1 MLRARQEPAE
11 DANTNQAVNRK
22 GTVMAKKTQF
32 DGIIVKSEV
41 SPEGYLYCYDKND
54 RACWGSPERQRVVLT
69 NDLRKYAKNLHIGS
83 LGWTVPGTTD
93 GYKWIDVEFDC
104 GPRLPLL
111 VYGIERVPPERA
123 EEIAARLIAENRN
136 TRFDADPTVAEQC
149 RREWIRGSYA
159 DFLELDHTIEAGEG
173 DEEVYAFTFP
183 SLQELATL
191 KNEPTYPVKTG
202 WTQNKGDGSL
212 GRIRG
217 FAFEKAAFPER
228 PRVLLIHSTW
238 NGRALETAVHKNL
251 RKQGRVIRTAPG
263 AEWFLT
269 SVAEV
274 VAICDEC
281 ERNLPKRANKPILGA
296 ERTLQE
302 GFEALGDDARIE
314 KVEYPGSAC
323 VGIRIV
329 QDKGKDQQSEQEN
342 P

>member
-1 MLRARQEPAE
+1 ME
-11 DANTNQAVNRK
+11 DAYTDQAVSCK
-22 GTVMAKKTQF
+22 GKVMAKKTKF
-32 DGIIVKSEV
+32 DGIIVKNEV
-41 SPEGYLYCYDKND
+41 SREGYLYCYDKND
-54 RACWGSPERQRVVLT
+54 RSCWGSPDRQRVVLT
-69 NDLRKYAKNLHIGS
+69 NDLREYAKELHIGS

-111 VYGIERVPPERA
+111 VYGIERVSPDRA
-123 EEIAARLIAENRN
+123 EEIAARLTAENRN
-136 TRFDADPTVAEQC
+136 TRFDADPAVAEQC
-149 RREWIRGSYA
+149 RREWIRESYA

-173 DEEVYAFTFP
+173 EEEVYAFTFP

-191 KNEPTYPVKTG
+191 KNEPTYPVKIG
-202 WTQNKGDGSL
+202 WTQDNGDGSL

-238 NGRALETAVHKNL
+238 NGRAMETAVHKEL
-251 RKQGRVIRTAPG
+251 REHGRRVLTAPG
-263 AEWFLT
+263 VEWFLT
-269 SVAEV
+269 NAEEV
-274 VAICDEC
+274 VAICNEL
-281 ERNLPKRANKPILGA
+281 ERKLPKRPNKPIRGA
-296 ERTLQE
+296 SRTFQE

-329 QDKGKDQQSEQEN
+329 HDKHKDSQSEQEGN

>member
-1 MLRARQEPAE
+1 
-11 DANTNQAVNRK
+11 
-22 GTVMAKKTQF
+22 MAKKTEF
-32 DGIIVKSEV
+32 DGIIVKSKV
-41 SPEGYLYCYDKND
+41 SAEGYLYCYEKNG
-54 RACWGSPERQRVVLT
+54 RACWGSPDCQRVVLT
-69 NDLRKYAKNLHIGS
+69 NDLRKYAKTLHIGS

-93 GYKWIDVEFDC
+93 GYKWIDVEFDS

-111 VYGIERVPPERA
+111 VYGIGRFPPERA

-149 RREWIRGSYA
+149 RREWIRASYA

-173 DEEVYAFTFP
+173 DEEVYASTLP
-183 SLQELATL
+183 SLQELSAL
-191 KNEPTYPVKTG
+191 KNEPTYPVKIG

-212 GRIRG
+212 GRIRS

-238 NGRALETAVHKNL
+238 NGRALETAVHKEL
-251 RKQGRVIRTAPG
+251 HKQGRRVTTAPG

-269 SVAEV
+269 NAAEV
-274 VAICDEC
+274 AAICE
-281 ERNLPKRANKPILGA
+281 EYGANIPKPASKPLLGA

-314 KVEYPGSAC
+314 KVDYPGSAC

-329 QDKGKDQQSEQEN
+329 LDKGRHQQSEQEN